1 MREKMKTIRNRV
13 AVFGLAVVCSL
24 FVHVVVLAGLRGFAF
39 PKAPGPGIFLTAIIT
54 RAPSLQS
61 SLETAEGTGTGN
73 GGGNDRGDGH
83 RKYAEGTGVPVP
95 AEGGKEREGGEG
107 EESRAK
113 RFPAAGAP
121 RDEHCVMTQQESPE
135 GARPSA
141 TAVPEKEPVRTGQTE
156 GIPPKSFRER
166 LTFDLYWLGIYVGNA
181 ALEAVTEDNVTT
193 ITTEAHSAPFIS
205 NFYKVEDHSESRVV
219 DGMPSSFRIRQHEGK
234 YRSDKE
240 TRFDVKGRKVVYFDY
255 LKDLRNEQEFD
266 LPRLWDVVSGF
277 YYLRTQQLEVG
288 RTVYVDVF
296 DSDKFLRVE
305 VDVVKKDR
313 VRVPGRGDVDAIVIN
328 PLLKSEG
335 LFQNKGNVLVWLTD
349 DESKT
354 PVRVETEVPVGKVVA
369 KLRGIE
375 TERGDPGKSDRVSIS
390 SASFLSP

>member
-1 MREKMKTIRNRV
+1 
-13 AVFGLAVVCSL
+13 
-24 FVHVVVLAGLRGFAF
+24 
-39 PKAPGPGIFLTAIIT
+39 
-54 RAPSLQS
+54 
-61 SLETAEGTGTGN
+61 
-73 GGGNDRGDGH
+73 
-83 RKYAEGTGVPVP
+83 
-95 AEGGKEREGGEG
+95 
-107 EESRAK
+107 
-113 RFPAAGAP
+113 
-121 RDEHCVMTQQESPE
+121 
-135 GARPSA
+135 
-141 TAVPEKEPVRTGQTE
+141 
-156 GIPPKSFRER
+156 
-166 LTFDLYWLGIYVGNA
+166 
-181 ALEAVTEDNVTT
+181 
-193 ITTEAHSAPFIS
+193 
-205 NFYKVEDHSESRVV
+205 
-219 DGMPSSFRIRQHEGK
+219 MPSSFRIRQHEGK